1 MVKHKSYKKSFH
13 VIVSPG
19 MTTSSP
25 AYDLGDISMAAVV
38 LSRCA
43 VDPLATDRERRQ
55 EQASARMCPPVT
67 KPVISTVQ

>member
-1 MVKHKSYKKSFH
+1 
-13 VIVSPG
+13 

>member
-1 MVKHKSYKKSFH
+1 
-13 VIVSPG
+13 

-43 VDPLATDRERRQ
+43 VDPLATDKERRQ
-55 EQASARMCPPVT
+55 EQANARMWPPVT
-67 KPVISTVQ
+67 KPVLSTVQWTHEL